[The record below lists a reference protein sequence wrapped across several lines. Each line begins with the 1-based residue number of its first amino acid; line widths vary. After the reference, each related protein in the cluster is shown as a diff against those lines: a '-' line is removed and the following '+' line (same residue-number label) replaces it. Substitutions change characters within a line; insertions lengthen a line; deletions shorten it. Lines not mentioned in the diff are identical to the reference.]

1 MLLPCLSSE
10 VAKNSLA
17 DALAIFP
24 GYLGLRSRWKESE
37 VDVQQNLV
45 ISWHWFRELLSCE
58 GFMVRLLEVHIMA
71 TTASEALRRP
81 RGAKRVSKYFHPV
94 KTESHV
100 QRIAIDSFS
109 LPCQHQLPYG
119 PLQGGC

>member
-17 DALAIFP
+17 DTLAIFP

-45 ISWHWFRELLSCE
+45 ISWHWSANCRHVRVLWS
-58 GFMVRLLEVHIMA
+58 GFLEVHIMA

-81 RGAKRVSKYFHPV
+81 RGAKRVSKYFHTGEDR
-94 KTESHV
+94 KSRSAH
-100 QRIAIDSFS
+100 RN
-109 LPCQHQLPYG
+109 
-119 PLQGGC
+119 